1 MCYASPMKNLNK
13 IHVLT
18 IIWAVYLCQRI
29 KLVRMFRTIFTVFFV
44 YFLYKIARVII
55 DPLFD
60 APRKTNPVTPPA
72 SSNKPETPKA
82 GEYID
87 YEEIK

>member
-1 MCYASPMKNLNK
+1 
-13 IHVLT
+13 
-18 IIWAVYLCQRI
+18 
-29 KLVRMFRTIFTVFFV
+29 MFRTIFTVFFV

-55 DPLFD
+55 DPFFET
-60 APRKTNPVTPPA
+60 PRRSNSATPPP
-72 SSNKPETPKA
+72 SPSPRVQETPKA

>member
-1 MCYASPMKNLNK
+1 MCHASKMKILNK
-13 IHVLT
+13 NHVRT
-18 IIWAVYLCQRI
+18 IISPTYLCPRI

-60 APRKTNPVTPPA
+60 APRNTNPVTPPP
-72 SSNKPETPKA
+72 SPPKSETPKA